1 MAATPRSRLRTEVL
15 CALLSCLVHVHYSTA
30 TEDAGHY
37 HMSHNADDPP
47 LDTATLKQQMA
58 AHKFLFV
65 AGPHH
70 SGTTLM
76 SLLVGRNS
84 HTAGLVNTSVP
95 QGEGQHLQSMYPK
108 AYNLGGMTR
117 YAFNPDSRI
126 TETSALA
133 TEETAVKLFAAWS
146 PFWNLKRDTLVE
158 KTPNHLVMT
167 RFLQKLFTPERT
179 QFVITLRHPLGATN
193 FKWKLPKQL
202 QRFRD
207 DCGYALVKH
216 WLAQMDILR
225 EDIVHLNKAT
235 IVMFEFFT
243 ANGKAQRNYEHLM
256 DALGLPSEIN
266 ITVAPRKSRY
276 PLEVMQK
283 LHELSRL
290 RKKYRRLKDRGGGDA
305 GDASRS
311 NDENGD
317 TFRSSIKR
325 VKRRRQLF
333 AYEGGEEGKGEGM
346 ANTDIDH
353 GIAAHQPAYD
363 TAQQRQRRRR
373 LLGYQGHAMPADALQ
388 LQLHEEKWMSW
399 TEAWEERIQNHE
411 QDAACKQMFA
421 DLEERVNFYGY
432 SLVNPAKVT
441 IPEPFKKYVVVPLP
455 EDIQDHV

>member
-1 MAATPRSRLRTEVL
+1 MCARPTQPSDAGIGARLRSDHCSL
-15 CALLSCLVHVHYSTA
+15 PLRAPHRTA
-30 TEDAGHY
+30 
-37 HMSHNADDPP
+37 
-47 LDTATLKQQMA
+47 
-58 AHKFLFV
+58 
-65 AGPHH
+65 PH
-70 SGTTLM
+70 T
-76 SLLVGRNS
+76 R
-84 HTAGLVNTSVP
+84 
-95 QGEGQHLQSMYPK
+95 HLPHGIQ
-108 AYNLGGMTR
+108 
-117 YAFNPDSRI
+117 
-126 TETSALA
+126 ALA

-290 RKKYRRLKDRGGGDA
+290 RKKYVPAPVPQPRWRVPTTLAVHTQAEAIVLFPVPRKACVRSPCFFFYCHRYRRLKDRGGGDA